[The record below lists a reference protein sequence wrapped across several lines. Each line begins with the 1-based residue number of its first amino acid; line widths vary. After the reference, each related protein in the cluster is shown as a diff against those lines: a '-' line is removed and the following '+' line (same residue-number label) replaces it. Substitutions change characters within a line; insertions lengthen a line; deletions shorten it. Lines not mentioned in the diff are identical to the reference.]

1 MRLLEKICTKSITE
15 NHQNNK
21 SLLPIEERFHST
33 KCFYYPNAKKLNN
46 NNSLEVEAAAVNQ
59 PFLLRGKTAL
69 NNLKYREKLSFC
81 CRKSESASITSKFD
95 DKIPVIIERFRNEKR
110 LPELDRCQFAVPK
123 FATVGQLQHV
133 IKQRLGDFQRM
144 AVYVV
149 VANRELPSLTTRLSD
164 LYTKYRDDDGF
175 LYITFSS
182 EDAFG

>member
-1 MRLLEKICTKSITE
+1 MRLLEKICTKSDP
-15 NHQNNK
+15 QK
-21 SLLPIEERFHST
+21 SLPIEERFHST

-46 NNSLEVEAAAVNQ
+46 NNNFEVNE
-59 PFLLRGKTAL
+59 PFLRKAS
-69 NNLKYREKLSFC
+69 LKYREKLSFC

-123 FATVGQLQHV
+123 FATVGQLQHL

-149 VANRELPSLTTRLSD
+149 VANRELPSLTTKLSD

>member
-1 MRLLEKICTKSITE
+1 MKLLEKICTKSDF
-15 NHQNNK
+15 QK
-21 SLLPIEERFHST
+21 SSLPIEERFHST

-46 NNSLEVEAAAVNQ
+46 NNLEVNE
-59 PFLLRGKTAL
+59 PFLIHGKSA
-69 NNLKYREKLSFC
+69 LKYRQKLSFC
-81 CRKSESASITSKFD
+81 CRKSESASISSKHD